1 MRKTNK
7 LLAKKGGDA
16 IKPGALVSA
25 VDNYKPDE
33 DSLAV
38 IEQVINT
45 TNIDEMNARGETP
58 LYLATM
64 YNYPAEIAEMLI
76 EKGANVNIVRETDK
90 TTPLHNA
97 INKEN
102 VDTVKLLLGS
112 DANVNQI
119 YGLDE
124 SPLQTAVGKKNK
136 VIIKMLI
143 EKGANVNHSDRD
155 NRKLLDSIIMSY
167 GYSDDEDDDLEI
179 AKLLKDKGATPSSI
193 LDGDMIEGFMEDY
206 NRKFPSTSGGKRKNT
221 KKSHKKSVKKSRKQ
235 SSKKSRKQTGR
246 KTNKKLSRKY

>member
-119 YGLDE
+119 YG
-124 SPLQTAVGKKNK
+124 
-136 VIIKMLI
+136 
-143 EKGANVNHSDRD
+143 R
-155 NRKLLDSIIMSY
+155 
-167 GYSDDEDDDLEI
+167 DDLRI
-179 AKLLKDKGATPSSI
+179 FCNDTLFFHNPTNGLFLFQKHRAT
-193 LDGDMIEGFMEDY
+193 
-206 NRKFPSTSGGKRKNT
+206 T
-221 KKSHKKSVKKSRKQ
+221 HKKMANLIHFH
-235 SSKKSRKQTGR
+235 TYWL
-246 KTNKKLSRKY
+246 N

>member
-33 DSLAV
+33 DSSAV

-102 VDTVKLLLGS
+102 VDTVKLLLRSG
-112 DANVNQI
+112 AEVNQI
-119 YGLDE
+119 YGLGE

-143 EKGANVNHSDRD
+143 EKGANVNHLDRD
-155 NRKLLDSIIMSY
+155 NRKPLDSIIMSY
-167 GYSDDEDDDLEI
+167 DYSDDDLEI
-179 AKLLKDKGATPSSI
+179 AKLLKENDATPSSI
-193 LDGDMIEGFMEDY
+193 LDGNMIEGFMEDY

-246 KTNKKLSRKY
+246 KTNKKLSRKC